1 MSFGRAAVTLGCCA
15 ACLAAG
21 LLNAPDAGAWEAV
34 AGPLDLPVVAVD
46 KAKQRLFLV
55 EGETVR
61 PFVCTTGQREGD
73 KQVRGDL
80 KTPEGVYFVLRK
92 RTDRLDFEDY
102 GGEAY
107 ILDYPNPVDRLRG
120 KTGSGIWLHSRGH
133 AVTPRE
139 SRGCVV
145 LNLKDIAV
153 VGPKLKRGT
162 PVVIGETVKA
172 MAHPVESE
180 AVRQVERRTL
190 DWREAWERQT
200 PLDALYASESG
211 LARRSLEADRNAQR
225 RFGTVRTLEGPG
237 YWVSWFMQRA
247 PDGTWSGI
255 RRLYWQR
262 IGDEFLI
269 VGEEG
274 GA

>member
-1 MSFGRAAVTLGCCA
+1 MPFGRAAVRLGCFV
-15 ACLAAG
+15 CLVAG
-21 LLNAPDAGAWEAV
+21 LAFAPDAGAWEAV
-34 AGPLDLPVVAVD
+34 TGPLDLPVVAVD
-46 KAKQRLFLV
+46 KAKQRLFLL
-55 EGETVR
+55 EGGTVR

-120 KTGSGIWLHSRGH
+120 KTGSGIWVHSRGH

-153 VGPKLKRGT
+153 VGPKLKPGT
-162 PVVIGETVKA
+162 PVVIGETAKTVA
-172 MAHPVESE
+172 RPVESE
-180 AVRQVERRTL
+180 AVRQV
-190 DWREAWERQT
+190 
-200 PLDALYASESG
+200 
-211 LARRSLEADRNAQR
+211 
-225 RFGTVRTLEGPG
+225 
-237 YWVSWFMQRA
+237 
-247 PDGTWSGI
+247 
-255 RRLYWQR
+255 
-262 IGDEFLI
+262 
-269 VGEEG
+269 
-274 GA
+274 